1 MPAASVPGL
10 EPPAGVWA
18 LAPPLLSEA
27 PLRLALELHPR
38 RVEVVVEVVV
48 VVEAERI

>member
-10 EPPAGVWA
+10 EPPAVVWV

-27 PLRLALELHPR
+27 PLRLALELHPT
-38 RVEVVVEVVV
+38 RVEVVVLVEVLG
-48 VVEAERI
+48 